1 MISIIIPVLNEA
13 STISTLL
20 NDIAEKASLQN
31 ISEIIMVDGGST
43 DATFDL
49 AFQFSEKLPL
59 VILKSDKGR
68 AKQMNLGAGN
78 ATGEILYFLHADTVL
93 PYHFDSQIISE
104 ILKGNLAGCFRMK
117 FDSQHPILKMSQWF
131 TRFNFKSCRGGDQT
145 LFITSELFRKL
156 KGFNE
161 AYTVYEDCEFIN
173 RIYDQFHFTIIKDY
187 VTTSA
192 RRYQNNGTIKLQ
204 FHFFVI
210 HLKKWFGATP
220 NSLSR
225 YYYKNIISH

>member
-1 MISIIIPVLNEA
+1 MISINIPVLNEA

-43 DATFDL
+43 DATLDL

-93 PYHFDSQIISE
+93 PYHFDSQIIYE
-104 ILKGNLAGCFRMK
+104 IRKGNLAGCFRMK

-156 KGFNE
+156 
-161 AYTVYEDCEFIN
+161 
-173 RIYDQFHFTIIKDY
+173 
-187 VTTSA
+187 
-192 RRYQNNGTIKLQ
+192 
-204 FHFFVI
+204 
-210 HLKKWFGATP
+210 
-220 NSLSR
+220 
-225 YYYKNIISH
+225 